1 MPNTRQKIFQK
12 RLEEAPTMSH
22 RAPSCVRSSGNKSLR
37 NLLKGIKHIPDAS
50 RPSNDY
56 KCLALDNSLRI
67 INHPSTPNTTTLRV
81 GFNQTDFHFVSI
93 GGRKEKSL
101 VYLMHE
107 TVYKTSDD
115 SSAVSL
121 DSSFAFSDF
130 SQKKKEK
137 NTSTMTNRKV
147 RGKNSESWRNNLP
160 Q

>member
-22 RAPSCVRSSGNKSLR
+22 RAPSCVRSSGNNSLR

-67 INHPSTPNTTTLRV
+67 INHPSTPNTATLRV

-130 SQKKKEK
+130 SQKEREKYLNDDESKSSRKKL
-137 NTSTMTNRKV
+137 
-147 RGKNSESWRNNLP
+147 GILA